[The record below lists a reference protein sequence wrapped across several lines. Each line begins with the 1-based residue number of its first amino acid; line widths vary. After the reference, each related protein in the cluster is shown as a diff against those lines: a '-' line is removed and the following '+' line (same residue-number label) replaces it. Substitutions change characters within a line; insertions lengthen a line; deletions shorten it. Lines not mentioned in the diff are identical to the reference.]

1 MRAMRVLI
9 VEDDP
14 LLGDGLAAGLRAL
27 GFSVDWLR
35 DGEQADAALAVAAY
49 DLIVLDLGLPGADG
63 LHWLRRWRRSS
74 AAAPRPGAP
83 AAARV
88 PVLILTARDALE
100 QRVAGLDEGADDYL
114 VKPVQLAELAARMR
128 AVLRRSH
135 GRPEPL
141 WQHGPLSWDSAAR
154 RASWHGSPVELA
166 PRELALLELL
176 LAHPQ
181 RVLSRATLQDKLYA
195 FEQDIESNALEV
207 HVHHLRRKLHP
218 KIVRTVRG
226 VGYALGAAEDLQP

>member
-1 MRAMRVLI
+1 MRILL

-14 LLGDGLAAGLRAL
+14 LLGEGLKDGFTDAGYTAEWL
-27 GFSVDWLR
+27 G
-35 DGEQADAALAVAAY
+35 DGEAARAAFAGGEHF
-49 DLIVLDLGLPGADG
+49 DLLVLDLGLPRLDG
-63 LHWLRRWRRSS
+63 LTVLKRWR
-74 AAAPRPGAP
+74 AAGRAM
-83 AAARV
+83 

-195 FEQDIESNALEV
+195 FEQDIDSNALEV